1 MICNSLEF
9 QYYII
14 DLSAIIQISW
24 DNERTKDQDSKLVS
38 VNLLGV
44 VAFHVEHI
52 VCVCCTLINL
62 TTTYC
67 VWFHSLHFK
76 DNHSKLCHVHTNDY
90 DDVVDDTI
98 SSLKTFWSW
107 PLVWIYLVQMKC
119 ILCTCMYTLFISSK
133 VTMYFYVDH

>member
-1 MICNSLEF
+1 MILQLLPNNNNHYSNFMKQWKNKRSRF
-9 QYYII
+9 QIGWCELI
-14 DLSAIIQISW
+14 
-24 DNERTKDQDSKLVS
+24 
-38 VNLLGV
+38 G
-44 VAFHVEHI
+44 
-52 VCVCCTLINL
+52 VCCLSCWTYCFCLL
-62 TTTYC
+62 YFDQLDLTTYC

-119 ILCTCMYTLFISSK
+119 ILCTCMYKLFISSK
-133 VTMYFYVDH
+133 VTTYFYVDH

>member
-1 MICNSLEF
+1 MILPLF
-9 QYYII
+9 LILTI
-14 DLSAIIQISW
+14 IIQISW
-24 DNERTKDQDSKLVS
+24 NNERTKDQDLELVS

-44 VAFHVEHI
+44 VAFRVEHI
-52 VCVCCTLINL
+52 VCICCTLINL
-62 TTTYC
+62 TTTTYC

-119 ILCTCMYTLFISSK
+119 ILCMNVCVVHKFKSNNVFWCWPLIN
-133 VTMYFYVDH
+133 V